1 MVAWM
6 SRESVRLTLE
16 TGTTWFWSRSRQ
28 ELWNK
33 GATSGNVQRVI
44 ELRADCDADT
54 LLALV
59 DSPGPACHTATAPV
73 SSTQSGRNN
82 AIRRRD
88 ATANRRPTSSH
99 YQIGDP
105 YGSQNCN
112 VQPGNIGETLEG
124 LAVTI
129 HARRDVSPQE
139 SYTARL
145 LTDVEDELL
154 KKLAEE
160 ASEIIMACKDRDHDH
175 IRYEAGDLVYHL
187 LVTLERYGISL
198 DELAGELNARMK

>member
-1 MVAWM
+1 MG
-6 SRESVRLTLE
+6 VRTD
-16 TGTTWFWSRSRQ
+16 
-28 ELWNK
+28 N
-33 GATSGNVQRVI
+33 I
-44 ELRADCDADT
+44 
-54 LLALV
+54 
-59 DSPGPACHTATAPV
+59 
-73 SSTQSGRNN
+73 
-82 AIRRRD
+82 
-88 ATANRRPTSSH
+88 
-99 YQIGDP
+99 
-105 YGSQNCN
+105 
-112 VQPGNIGETLEG
+112 QPGDIGETLG
-124 LAVTI
+124 ALAKTI
-129 HARRDVSPQE
+129 HGRRGASPQE

>member
-1 MVAWM
+1 MG
-6 SRESVRLTLE
+6 VR
-16 TGTTWFWSRSRQ
+16 
-28 ELWNK
+28 
-33 GATSGNVQRVI
+33 
-44 ELRADCDADT
+44 
-54 LLALV
+54 
-59 DSPGPACHTATAPV
+59 TA
-73 SSTQSGRNN
+73 
-82 AIRRRD
+82 
-88 ATANRRPTSSH
+88 
-99 YQIGDP
+99 
-105 YGSQNCN
+105 N

-124 LAVTI
+124 LAATI

-198 DELAGELNARMK
+198 DELADELNARMK

>member
-1 MVAWM
+1 MG
-6 SRESVRLTLE
+6 VR
-16 TGTTWFWSRSRQ
+16 
-28 ELWNK
+28 
-33 GATSGNVQRVI
+33 
-44 ELRADCDADT
+44 
-54 LLALV
+54 
-59 DSPGPACHTATAPV
+59 TA
-73 SSTQSGRNN
+73 
-82 AIRRRD
+82 
-88 ATANRRPTSSH
+88 
-99 YQIGDP
+99 
-105 YGSQNCN
+105 N

-124 LAVTI
+124 LAATI
-129 HARRDVSPQE
+129 HARRDASPQE

-198 DELAGELNARMK
+198 DELAGELNARMKQPRHSPAGVQASAQSKKGPRRAAEAQGQCSEDYLQSDRAASSAMTTQLGCSCRIEAGQEGWMGPKHMSCTAWAFFSPLAITSTM

>member
-1 MVAWM
+1 MG
-6 SRESVRLTLE
+6 VR
-16 TGTTWFWSRSRQ
+16 TT
-28 ELWNK
+28 
-33 GATSGNVQRVI
+33 
-44 ELRADCDADT
+44 
-54 LLALV
+54 
-59 DSPGPACHTATAPV
+59 
-73 SSTQSGRNN
+73 
-82 AIRRRD
+82 
-88 ATANRRPTSSH
+88 
-99 YQIGDP
+99 
-105 YGSQNCN
+105 N

-124 LAVTI
+124 LAATI

-187 LVTLERYGISL
+187 LVTLERYDISL

>member
-1 MVAWM
+1 MG
-6 SRESVRLTLE
+6 VR
-16 TGTTWFWSRSRQ
+16 
-28 ELWNK
+28 
-33 GATSGNVQRVI
+33 
-44 ELRADCDADT
+44 
-54 LLALV
+54 
-59 DSPGPACHTATAPV
+59 TA
-73 SSTQSGRNN
+73 
-82 AIRRRD
+82 
-88 ATANRRPTSSH
+88 
-99 YQIGDP
+99 
-105 YGSQNCN
+105 N

-124 LAVTI
+124 MAVTI

-160 ASEIIMACKDRDHDH
+160 ASEIIMACKDCDHDH

>member
-1 MVAWM
+1 MG
-6 SRESVRLTLE
+6 VR
-16 TGTTWFWSRSRQ
+16 
-28 ELWNK
+28 
-33 GATSGNVQRVI
+33 
-44 ELRADCDADT
+44 
-54 LLALV
+54 
-59 DSPGPACHTATAPV
+59 TA
-73 SSTQSGRNN
+73 
-82 AIRRRD
+82 
-88 ATANRRPTSSH
+88 
-99 YQIGDP
+99 
-105 YGSQNCN
+105 N
-112 VQPGNIGETLEG
+112 VQPGNIGEALEG
-124 LAVTI
+124 LAATI

-187 LVTLERYGISL
+187 LVTLERYCISL

>member
-1 MVAWM
+1 MG
-6 SRESVRLTLE
+6 VR
-16 TGTTWFWSRSRQ
+16 
-28 ELWNK
+28 
-33 GATSGNVQRVI
+33 
-44 ELRADCDADT
+44 
-54 LLALV
+54 
-59 DSPGPACHTATAPV
+59 TA
-73 SSTQSGRNN
+73 
-82 AIRRRD
+82 
-88 ATANRRPTSSH
+88 
-99 YQIGDP
+99 
-105 YGSQNCN
+105 N

-124 LAVTI
+124 LAATT